1 MNLSRRLLL
10 GAGAVT
16 ALGAGTLGLGWWQV
30 DGPGAARPAGPS
42 LKLPRPLSEM
52 DVTLTDHRG
61 RRVTISDWVGRPSL
75 VFFGFTYCPEVCPTT
90 LSDISLWLDGLGAEA
105 DLLNVAL
112 ITVDPERDTIAA
124 LADYLTYFDPRITG
138 YTGTPK
144 EIARVAE
151 AFRVRVERRPLGEDD
166 YTMDHTSGVL
176 LFRADGRFGS
186 IIDYHEDRASALPK
200 IRRVL
205 S

>member
-124 LADYLTYFDPRITG
+124 LADYLTYFDPRIMG

>member
-10 GAGAVT
+10 GACAVT

-205 S
+205 T

>member
-42 LKLPRPLSEM
+42 LKLPRPRSEM

-124 LADYLTYFDPRITG
+124 LADYLTYFDPRIMG

>member
-1 MNLSRRLLL
+1 MSLSRRLLL

-30 DGPGAARPAGPS
+30 DGPGAAGPAS
-42 LKLPRPLSEM
+42 LSPILPRPLSEM

-61 RRVTISDWVGRPSL
+61 RRVTISDWAGRPSL

-90 LSDISLWLDGLGAEA
+90 LSDISLWLDGLGAAA
-105 DLLNVAL
+105 DRLDVAL
-112 ITVDPERDTIAA
+112 ITVDPERDTVAA

-138 YTGTPK
+138 HNGTPE
-144 EIARVAE
+144 EIARATE
-151 AFRVRVERRPLGEDD
+151 AFRVRVERQPLGEDD
-166 YTMDHTSGVL
+166 YTMDHTSGVF
-176 LFRADGRFGS
+176 LFRADGSFGS
-186 IIDYHEDRASALPK
+186 IIDYHEDRAFALPK

-205 S
+205 T

>member
-1 MNLSRRLLL
+1 MSLSRRLLL

-30 DGPGAARPAGPS
+30 DGPGAARPASPA
-42 LKLPRPLSEM
+42 KLPRPLGEM

-61 RRVTISDWVGRPSL
+61 RRVTVSDWVGRPSL

-90 LSDISLWLDGLGAEA
+90 LSDISLWLEGLGAEA
-105 DLLNVAL
+105 DRLNVAL
-112 ITVDPERDTIAA
+112 ITVDPERDTVAA
-124 LADYLTYFDPRITG
+124 LADYLAHFDPRITG
-138 YTGTPK
+138 HTGTPE
-144 EIARVAE
+144 EIASAAE

-166 YTMDHTSGVL
+166 YTLDHTSGVF
-176 LFRADGRFGS
+176 LFRADGSFGS
-186 IIDYHEDRASALPK
+186 IIDYHEDRAFALPK

-205 S
+205 T